1 MCTAC
6 NWGSSILHFSLPLLF
21 FPLPSLHHI
30 TMYILYNYYKQDE
43 AALRR
48 AALSGDVAAV
58 KKLVDSKVNINCTDE
73 VSNITVSI
81 HFTCKC
87 VFLCVCVHARMHTHD
102 IHILHVC
109 THTHTHTDTHTQTHT
124 YTHIHT
130 HTQ

>member
-58 KKLVDSKVNINCTDE
+58 KRLVNSKVNINCTDE

-81 HFTCKC
+81 HFICKC
-87 VFLCVCVHARMHTHD
+87 VFYRALTSKIISRAIGPYIKMTKGP
-102 IHILHVC
+102 
-109 THTHTHTDTHTQTHT
+109 
-124 YTHIHT
+124 
-130 HTQ
+130 